1 MAPRI
6 LQIIPTL
13 DRGGAEKQL
22 VLLSKALHRAG
33 TDVHV
38 CALTRG
44 GPYESTLRD
53 SGIPLTVI
61 GKHWKFDPA
70 AWFRLR
76 DHIRKLKPDI
86 VHTWIFAANCYGR
99 HAALH
104 AGVKHLIAGERCVDP
119 WKRWHELAI
128 DRYLAKRTD
137 RIATNSR
144 GVVEFYAQHGI
155 PEKKFVVIP
164 NGIPPTNAI
173 ESIGDPPS
181 AAGGLSAA
189 REQFRQELGLP
200 PDTFLVGAVGRMWPQ
215 KRYKDLIWA
224 AELMK
229 SARDDTHF
237 LIIGDGP
244 QRWRL
249 ERFIR
254 QIQLEDRMHLLGER
268 TDVGRILPL
277 LDLFWIGSGYE
288 GQSNAVLEAMQAAL
302 PVIASDIPGNRDLV
316 IPQETGYLVPV
327 GDRAE
332 FARKAHYLLNQNDE
346 RLRMGENG
354 RRWIAEEFTVE
365 KMVQR
370 YRDLYAD
377 VLQ

>member
-1 MAPRI
+1 M
-6 LQIIPTL
+6 L
-13 DRGGAEKQL
+13 
-22 VLLSKALHRAG
+22 
-33 TDVHV
+33 
-38 CALTRG
+38 
-44 GPYESTLRD
+44 
-53 SGIPLTVI
+53 
-61 GKHWKFDPA
+61 
-70 AWFRLR
+70 FR
-76 DHIRKLKPDI
+76 
-86 VHTWIFAANCYGR
+86 
-99 HAALH
+99 
-104 AGVKHLIAGERCVDP
+104 
-119 WKRWHELAI
+119 
-128 DRYLAKRTD
+128 
-137 RIATNSR
+137 S
-144 GVVEFYAQHGI
+144 
-155 PEKKFVVIP
+155 
-164 NGIPPTNAI
+164 
-173 ESIGDPPS
+173 
-181 AAGGLSAA
+181 
-189 REQFRQELGLP
+189 
-200 PDTFLVGAVGRMWPQ
+200 
-215 KRYKDLIWA
+215 KDLIWA

-354 RRWIAEEFTVE
+354 RRRIAEEFTVE